1 MNAAY
6 RAIVRMPW
14 LVVAVVAGATV
25 VLGLGALRLRVDS
38 SVTTLLP
45 RGDPAKQRYDEVV
58 SRFGADEV
66 DIIGVIADD
75 VLAPTTL
82 DKIRVLTERAS
93 AIPGVGSVIS
103 LTNVRDPIA
112 DVLNPPLL
120 IPKIPDTPAAREEL
134 RAHIKDN
141 PLFAGNLIAPD
152 SRGAAVNVFLAAD
165 ANDDASARRI
175 DGALTALVADVGAHG
190 P

>member
-1 MNAAY
+1 MLAPRMNAAY
-6 RAIVRMPW
+6 RAIVRAPW
-14 LVVAVVAGATV
+14 LVVAAIGAVTV

-58 SRFGADEV
+58 ARFGADEV

-75 VLAPTTL
+75 VLAPATL
-82 DKIRVLTERAS
+82 EKIRLLTERAA

-112 DVLNPPLL
+112 DVLNPAAAHSEDPGHAGRAGG
-120 IPKIPDTPAAREEL
+120 AARAHQGQPAL
-134 RAHIKDN
+134 RRQSDRARQ
-141 PLFAGNLIAPD
+141 PRRRRERL
-152 SRGAAVNVFLAAD
+152 SR
-165 ANDDASARRI
+165 RRRE
-175 DGALTALVADVGAHG
+175 
-190 P
+190 

>member
-58 SRFGADEV
+58 ERFGADEV
-66 DIIGVIADD
+66 DIIGVVADD
-75 VLAPTTL
+75 VLASATL
-82 DKIRVLTERAS
+82 EKIRTVSRAS
-93 AIPGVGSVIS
+93 
-103 LTNVRDPIA
+103 
-112 DVLNPPLL
+112 
-120 IPKIPDTPAAREEL
+120 
-134 RAHIKDN
+134 
-141 PLFAGNLIAPD
+141 
-152 SRGAAVNVFLAAD
+152 
-165 ANDDASARRI
+165 SA
-175 DGALTALVADVGAHG
+175 
-190 P
+190 

>member
-1 MNAAY
+1 MEAAY
-6 RAIVRMPW
+6 RAIVRSPW
-14 LVVAVVAGATV
+14 LVVAVVAALTD

-45 RGDPAKQRYDEVV
+45 SGDPAKQHYDEVV
-58 SRFGADEV
+58 QRFGADEV
-66 DIIGVIADD
+66 DIIGIIADD
-75 VLAPTTL
+75 VLAPATL
-82 DKIRVLTERAS
+82 EKIRLLTERAA

-120 IPKIPDTPAAREEL
+120 IPKIPDTREEL